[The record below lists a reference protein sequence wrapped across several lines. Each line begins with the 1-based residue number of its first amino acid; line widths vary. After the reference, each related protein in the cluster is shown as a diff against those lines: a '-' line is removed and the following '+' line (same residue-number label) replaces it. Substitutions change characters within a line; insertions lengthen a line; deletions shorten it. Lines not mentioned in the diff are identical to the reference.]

1 MKEAFI
7 VRNFQ
12 KSTLAVIEQAIAII
26 DEYAAQGFVLTLR
39 QLYYQFVARALIENK
54 QTEYKRLGSI
64 ITDGRRAGLIDLDAI
79 EDRTR
84 NLVVYTSFTSPAAA
98 VEEAAEYY
106 CEDPWLGQRH
116 RPEVWIEKD
125 ALEHLTKRL
134 NR

>member
-64 ITDGRRAGLIDLDAI
+64 ITDGRRAGLIDWDAI

-84 NLVVYTSFTSPAAA
+84 NLVVYTSFTSPAA
-98 VEEAAEYY
+98 V
-106 CEDPWLGQRH
+106 
-116 RPEVWIEKD
+116 V
-125 ALEHLTKRL
+125 
-134 NR
+134 